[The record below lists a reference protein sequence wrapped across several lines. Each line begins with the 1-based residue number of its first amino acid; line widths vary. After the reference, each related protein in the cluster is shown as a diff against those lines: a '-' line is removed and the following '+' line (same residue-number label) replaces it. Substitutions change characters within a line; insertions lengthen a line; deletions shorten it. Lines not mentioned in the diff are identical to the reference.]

1 MPLGPRR
8 SLCMAAFGAAF
19 LMLAASGSAGCGERR
34 SVIDYLTIR
43 YGERPAGLGIRPD
56 GAVLELLQDRR
67 DGSWTV
73 LLSDREGRSCI
84 VAAGRGLRLYR
95 AKPKQT
101 DEEAV

>member
-1 MPLGPRR
+1 MR
-8 SLCMAAFGAAF
+8 CFAVAALVAAF
-19 LMLAASGSAGCGERR
+19 LLLAASGSAGCGERR
-34 SVIDYLTIR
+34 SVMDYLTIR

-84 VAAGRGLRLYR
+84 VAAGRGLRLHR
-95 AKPKQT
+95 AKPKPI